1 MELSSPPKL
10 REHWLVFNAYTLALF
25 FFVERKKKAVKSVHT
40 FPVMLVQGYLDPE
53 YYMTQLLTEKSD
65 VYSFGVVMLELVTG
79 RFPLEKN
86 KYIVRLVREELK
98 ETGNVFSLVDAA
110 MHSESDILSG
120 TEEFVKLAMRCL
132 EDMGDDRP
140 SMSEVVKEIEKMIE
154 AINLNYDIE
163 SITTSAS
170 YGGAR
175 DSGYP
180 YSSNSNISFDIIGSG
195 PVVR

>member
-1 MELSSPPKL
+1 M
-10 REHWLVFNAYTLALF
+10 
-25 FFVERKKKAVKSVHT
+25 KSVHT

-53 YYMTQLLTEKSD
+53 YYMTQILTEKSD

-98 ETGNVFSLVDAA
+98 ETGNVFSLVDPA

-132 EDMGDDRP
+132 EDIGDDRP
-140 SMSEVVKEIEKMIE
+140 SMSEVVKEIE
-154 AINLNYDIE
+154 
-163 SITTSAS
+163 SIIQTARRSLSVVLSSYEGTSEI
-170 YGGAR
+170 
-175 DSGYP
+175 DSGQ
-180 YSSNSNISFDIIGSG
+180 SSSVISAYDGSS
-195 PVVR
+195 RLLR